1 MWCTARFY
9 VKLRA
14 SIVTKIHIQFLG
26 FLQSLWWYYQG
37 NFEQSSWKQQSEL
50 CQNHGSFSNHQVQG
64 NQLELVE
71 LGNDNLIQNSVM
83 DSSHEYVDWDQCSK

>member
-14 SIVTKIHIQFLG
+14 SIFTKIPIQFLG

-50 CQNHGSFSNHQVQG
+50 CQNHGSFPNHQVQG
-64 NQLELVE
+64 NQR
-71 LGNDNLIQNSVM
+71 IAKSA
-83 DSSHEYVDWDQCSK
+83 SKHQQTNCGIS